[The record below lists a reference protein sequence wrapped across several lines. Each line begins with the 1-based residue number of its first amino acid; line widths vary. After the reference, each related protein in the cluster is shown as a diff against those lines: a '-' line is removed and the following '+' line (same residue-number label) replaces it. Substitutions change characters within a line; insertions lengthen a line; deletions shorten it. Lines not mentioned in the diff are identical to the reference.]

1 MSLVTSAGWLEL
13 WLFNLV
19 LFEAAALY
27 RMKIIIIMINKVITY
42 KRERRKRKGGE
53 EKEKRKGRKTKRTKT
68 F

>member
-13 WLFNLV
+13 WLFILV

-42 KRERRKRKGGE
+42 ERERKRKGGE
-53 EKEKRKGRKTKRTKT
+53 EKEKRKGRKAKRTKM

>member
-13 WLFNLV
+13 WLFILV

-27 RMKIIIIMINKVITY
+27 RMKIIIIMINKVRPY
-42 KRERRKRKGGE
+42 ERERKRKGGE
-53 EKEKRKGRKTKRTKT
+53 EKEKRKGRKAKRTKM